1 MSRFQFANRQPS
13 PLKRVTEEFSA
24 MIKERGSDFVSNEQT
39 RQMIGLE
46 NLSESGVADLEHHVE
61 GLMGNIR
68 EAFHGIGIEGLN
80 DSQLQAGALAAMAA
94 GAPSD
99 YAQKGYTNIQA
110 VGMEGITVVDAA
122 VVGAFGQM
130 DYRMQATASLEAFSE
145 QELRSHIPY
154 SIAFNVQASRQD
166 AFAEAFYPTIVVT
179 PDQAGL
185 DITVRRTQV
194 YNEVRHGTSG
204 KAIDFNKKN
213 LVDAV
218 RDASILANESTR
230 VIPVVQED
238 DSNIGHFV
246 DRALVGSTIR
256 RIENVDIKTAPLAM
270 GQEVDLIGISQ
281 SPGLIGAGIM
291 DMTDALDARLHLE
304 KLYLKVGG
312 KAVRFPVERLPR
324 TQFVKSVEGNYREM
338 NLQFST
344 NDLVLTA
351 DTRAVDNSEVGELAA
366 IKDNRYTVKLN
377 VSINGEV
384 NVELG
389 NLKIFSSPVKVVM
402 IHDIDGNAI
411 SLTKGA
417 GKAIVDSLGTIEAV
431 GYDLFASRSNAN
443 RRTRGLILDNTEI
456 TERHTIPLGSPI
468 SVPAPLNTNRD
479 AADLTSLINAARIR
493 NTNNA
498 VTALLNY
505 AETLKNYVTSSY
517 LKGPVPEIEG
527 VGRYLV
533 KPFYEESTID
543 LSEIVNSI
551 SSAERAEDIAA
562 TLVNAIRDVAYR
574 MHRDS
579 GYQVAL
585 DAMTGGLADMP
596 ELLIGTDSVLMQ
608 HLMVSGDNR
617 TAGIGF
623 DYTIVGSPDI
633 RMYDKIVLTFSRKKT
648 AGTPDPLSFGNM
660 AWIPELT
667 SSVTVNRNGATT
679 KESMVQPRSRH
690 INNLPIMAVI
700 NVKGLR
706 QILTS
711 KVKAA
716 WTAGEHTAVTEKSA
730 EAAGEKS
737 NVDE

>member
-1 MSRFQFANRQPS
+1 MSKLNLGQKQVS
-13 PLKRVTEEFSA
+13 PLKSA
-24 MIKERGSDFVSNEQT
+24 VDELSVQMKERGNDFVSSQQT
-39 RQMIGLE
+39 QQLVSLE
-46 NLSESGVADLEHHVE
+46 SMSDAVVSDLEHHIE
-61 GLMGNIR
+61 GLMSNIR
-68 EAFHGIGIEGLN
+68 DTFGGLGVEHLT
-80 DSQLQAGALAAMAA
+80 DEQLKAGAFAAMAY
-94 GAPSD
+94 GSPVE
-99 YAQKGYTNIQA
+99 YADRAYKNLTA
-110 VGMEGITVVDAA
+110 VGMEGITVVEPSMG
-122 VVGAFGQM
+122 GAFGQM
-130 DYRMQATASLEAFSE
+130 DYRRAPTASLEAFSE

-154 SIAFNVQASRQD
+154 SIAFNVQAARQD

-194 YNEVRHGTSG
+194 FNEVRHGTSG

-230 VIPVVQED
+230 VIPVVAED
-238 DSNIGHFV
+238 DSNAERFV
-246 DRALVGSTIR
+246 DRALVAPSIR

-270 GQEVDLIGISQ
+270 GKEVDLIGISQ

-304 KLYLKVGG
+304 KLYLKIGS
-312 KAVRFPVERLPR
+312 KAIRFPVERLPR

-344 NDLVLTA
+344 SDLVLTA
-351 DTRAVDNSEVGELAA
+351 DSLAVDNSEVPELAP
-366 IKDNRYTVKLN
+366 IKDNRYTVKLK
-377 VSINGEV
+377 VSVNGEV

-389 NLKIFSSPVKVVM
+389 NLKVFASPVEVAM
-402 IHDIDGNAI
+402 IHDVDGNQI
-411 SLTKGA
+411 STTAGA
-417 GKAIVDSLGTIEAV
+417 GRAIVDALGRIELVA
-431 GYDLFASRSNAN
+431 YDLFASRSNAN
-443 RRTRGLILDNTEI
+443 RRTRGLLLDNTEY

-468 SVPAPLNTNRD
+468 SVPSPLNTNRD
-479 AADLTSLINAARIR
+479 ASDLTALINAARIR

-527 VGRYLV
+527 IGRYLV
-533 KPFYEESTID
+533 KPFYEETTID

-551 SSAERAEDIAA
+551 SSAERAEDISA

-579 GYQVAL
+579 GYQPAL
-585 DAMTGGLADMP
+585 DAVTGGMADMP

-623 DYTIVGSPDI
+623 DYTIVGSPDT
-633 RMYDKIVLTFSRKKT
+633 RMYDKIVLTFSRKKM
-648 AGTPDPLSFGNM
+648 AGTPDALSFGNM

-667 SSVTVNRNGATT
+667 SSVTVSRNGATV
-679 KESMVQPRSRH
+679 KEAMVQPRSRH
-690 INNLPIMAVI
+690 INNLPILAII

-711 KVKAA
+711 KVKAV
-716 WTAGEHTAVTEKSA
+716 WTSGEHTAVTEASA
-730 EAAGEKS
+730 GAAGEAS
-737 NVDE
+737 NTDE